1 MSIKSIYAAILFVF
15 VLVTTAKAQVNH
27 VVIGA
32 LYGGGSNS
40 GAIYAND
47 FIELFNPTDSSISL
61 ANYSVQYAPAT
72 TNSWKVQPIN
82 TVMPAGSY
90 YLIQLSGSGAAGAAL
105 PTADV
110 IGTINMSATTGKV
123 ALVNTI
129 TALPDNGIG
138 DSTAIDL
145 VGYGPTA
152 TGYETAPAPA
162 LTAKKCLVRASNGCT
177 DIGDNSSDFST
188 SNSFVPQNSLSPVNI
203 CGGLPVSL
211 ISFTAAIGDNKAD
224 LIWQT
229 TSEIN
234 FNRFEIEKSTDATI
248 FYSIATI
255 LAEKLVAGSD
265 YHYNDASILQGK
277 EYYRLKMIDNNGSF
291 KYSKIVVA
299 LEGINASTNKII
311 FSPNPVIN
319 TLFINHPKATIGA
332 FIKISTVDGRV
343 VLLKAVAIG
352 TTQTS
357 IDASGFAKSTY
368 FVSYEND
375 GARVVSQ
382 FVKE

>member
-1 MSIKSIYAAILFVF
+1 MSIKSIYTAIIFAF
-15 VLVTTAKAQVNH
+15 VLVTPAKAQVNH

-47 FIELFNPTDSSISL
+47 FIELFNPTDSSISME
-61 ANYSVQYAPAT
+61 NYSVQYAPAT
-72 TNSWKVQPIN
+72 TNSWKVQPISAI
-82 TVMPAGSY
+82 MPAGSY
-90 YLIQLSGSGAAGAAL
+90 YLIQLSGSGAVGDTL
-105 PTADV
+105 STADV

-129 TALPDNGIG
+129 TALPDDGIG

-152 TGYETAPAPA
+152 SGYETNPAPA

-188 SNSFVPQNSLSPVNI
+188 STTFVPQNSLSPLNI

-211 ISFTAAIGDNKAD
+211 ISFTADIIDNNAD

-234 FNRFEIEKSTDATI
+234 FNRFVIEKSTDATT
-248 FYSIATI
+248 FYPIATI
-255 LAEKLVAGSD
+255 LAEKLVTGSD
-265 YHYNDASILQGK
+265 YQFKDASIFQGK
-277 EYYRLKMIDNNGSF
+277 EYYRLRMIDNNGSF
-291 KYSKIVVA
+291 RYSKTIT
-299 LEGINASTNKII
+299 LEGIRSSINKII
-311 FSPNPVIN
+311 ISPNPVVN

-352 TTQTS
+352 TTQTN
-357 IDASGFAKSTY
+357 IDVSGFAKSNY
-368 FVSYEND
+368 FVSYENE
-375 GARVVSQ
+375 GTRVVSQ

>member
-1 MSIKSIYAAILFVF
+1 MKSIYATILFVF

-32 LYGGGSNS
+32 LYGGGSNT
-40 GAIYAND
+40 GALYTND
-47 FIELFNPTDSSISL
+47 FIELFNPTASPISL
-61 ANYSVQYAPAT
+61 TNYSVQYAPAT
-72 TNSWKVQPIN
+72 SSSWKVQPIN
-82 TVMPAGSY
+82 AIIPAGSY
-90 YLIQLSGSGAAGAAL
+90 YLIQLGGSGSAGVAL

-110 IGTINMSATTGKV
+110 IGTINLSATTGKV

-129 TALPDNGIG
+129 NPLPDNGIG

-152 TGYETAPAPA
+152 TGYETAPSPA
-162 LTAKKCLVRASNGCT
+162 LTAKKCLVRANSGCAN
-177 DIGDNSSDFST
+177 IGDNSSDFST
-188 SNSFVPQNSLSPVNI
+188 STSFVPQNSSSPVNI
-203 CGGLPVSL
+203 CGGLPVDL
-211 ISFTAAIGDNKAD
+211 ISFTTAIVDNKAE
-224 LIWQT
+224 LNWQT

-291 KYSKIVVA
+291 KYSKTIT
-299 LEGINASTNKII
+299 LEGNMSSINKII
-311 FSPNPVIN
+311 LSPNPVIN
-319 TLFINHPKATIGA
+319 ALFINHPKATIGA
-332 FIKISTVDGRV
+332 YIKITTVDGRIILIKSV
-343 VLLKAVAIG
+343 VLGA
-352 TTQTS
+352 TQTS
-357 IDASGFAKSTY
+357 IDASVFAKSNY
-368 FVSYEND
+368 FVSYENE
-375 GARVVSQ
+375 GTRVVSQ